1 VDRRSSYGWHGHEKW
16 MPLPSEFTGMQMMN
30 LAPAWQYVLK
40 AIVPVLAVLA
50 DVYFKRKG

>member
-1 VDRRSSYGWHGHEKW
+1 

-30 LAPAWQYVLK
+30 VAPAWQYVLK
-40 AIVPVLAVLA
+40 AIVLVLAVLA